1 MWFTFRYKVLVAGR
15 RSGHAESIS
24 LLRTGVSL
32 DVSPC
37 LQQRIGGWF
46 MLTHLYQRV
55 LMWGLFGRAVFLGWV
70 EV

>member
-1 MWFTFRYKVLVAGR
+1 MWFTFRYKALVAGR

-37 LQQRIGGWF
+37 LQQRMGGWF
-46 MLTHLYQRV
+46 MLTHLYQE
-55 LMWGLFGRAVFLGWV
+55 GLNVGVVWQSCVSRLG
-70 EV
+70 

>member
-1 MWFTFRYKVLVAGR
+1 MWFTCRYKVLVAGC

-37 LQQRIGGWF
+37 LQQRMGGWF
-46 MLTHLYQRV
+46 MLTHLYQEGLNVGVV
-55 LMWGLFGRAVFLGWV
+55 LAELCFRLG
-70 EV
+70 